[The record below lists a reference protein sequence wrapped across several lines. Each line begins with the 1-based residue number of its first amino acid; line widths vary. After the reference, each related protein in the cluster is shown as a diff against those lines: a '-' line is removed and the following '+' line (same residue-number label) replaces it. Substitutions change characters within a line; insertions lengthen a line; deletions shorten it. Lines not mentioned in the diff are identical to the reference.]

1 MNERSKLKKY
11 QMWYK
16 VKELYS
22 QGLNKSQ
29 IGKEVGLHRET
40 VGKYLKMSEEDFLS
54 SQSYDRQ
61 YSHKLDGYTEY
72 VLGELRR
79 WPFLSSSQVH
89 DHLRENFPGM
99 EPVTER
105 TVYNFVRRL
114 RVEHGIPKRD
124 DDGGRPY
131 ERQPERPYGE
141 YGQVDFGERW
151 MPVAGGCRKKVY
163 FFAMCLSRSR
173 YKYVYFSERP
183 FTTALAVYAHELAFE
198 YYGGMPVKIV
208 YDQDKVLLNDE
219 HLGDLVL
226 THGFQSLVRECGFK
240 PVFCRKADPESTGLI
255 ENVVKY
261 VKNNFLSGREFTD
274 IESLNRQGKEWL
286 ERTANGTM
294 HHGTWRIPAEEF
306 AEEKGHLKPYT
317 GTPAPPVEQ
326 VREYHVRKDNVITYR
341 GNYYT
346 VPTGTYRGRGSVV
359 YVSEKDGRLDI
370 FSIETGK
377 IIATHE
383 VCADK
388 GRTVRDTSHLRD
400 REASLDEYQIRTREV
415 LPPGADTDSYLDA
428 LRSDKPR
435 NCRENLKA
443 IRRGAPRYSEST
455 LAEAISLCL
464 RNGVL
469 NGHDLMRVAES
480 LRLRKGESL
489 AERSVAQTGDL
500 EAATPQAATMTPEKT
515 DINTFNTLFQ

>member
-16 VKELYS
+16 VKEMYS
-22 QGLNKSQ
+22 RGLNKSQ

-40 VGKYLKMSEEDFLS
+40 VSKYLRMSEEEFLT

-61 YSHKLDGYTEY
+61 YSHKLDVYTEY

-89 DHLRENFPGM
+89 DRLRENFPDM
-99 EPVTER
+99 RRVTER
-105 TVYNFVRRL
+105 TVYNFVHRL
-114 RVEHGIPKRD
+114 RVEHNIPKRAD
-124 DDGGRPY
+124 ESGRPY

-198 YYGGMPVKIV
+198 YYGGMPGKIV

-226 THGFQSLVRECGFK
+226 THGFQALVRECGFK
-240 PVFCRKADPESTGLI
+240 PVFCRKADPESKGLI

-274 IESLNRQGKEWL
+274 IESLNRQGVEWL
-286 ERTANGTM
+286 GRTANGTM
-294 HHGTWRIPAEEF
+294 HHGIWRIPAEEF
-306 AEEKGHLKPYT
+306 AEERAHLKPYT
-317 GTPAPPVEQ
+317 GTPTHPVEQ
-326 VREYHVRKDNVITYR
+326 VKEYHVRKDNVITYH

-346 VPTGTYRGRGSVV
+346 VPTGTYHGRGSSV

-370 FSIETGK
+370 FSVETGK
-377 IIATHE
+377 VIAIHE
-383 VCADK
+383 VCTDK

-400 REASLDEYQIRTREV
+400 REASLDECQSQTRAM
-415 LPPGADTDSYLDA
+415 LPKGADIDSYLEA

-435 NCRENLKA
+435 NCRENMKA

-455 LAEAISLCL
+455 LAEAVSLCL
-464 RNGVL
+464 RSGVL
-469 NGHDLMRVAES
+469 NGHDLMQVAES
-480 LRLRKGESL
+480 IRLKKGEVI
-489 AERSVAQTGDL
+489 AEKPGAQT
-500 EAATPQAATMTPEKT
+500 EAAVAAAPQAAMMTPEKT
-515 DINTFNTLFQ
+515 DINSFNAIFK